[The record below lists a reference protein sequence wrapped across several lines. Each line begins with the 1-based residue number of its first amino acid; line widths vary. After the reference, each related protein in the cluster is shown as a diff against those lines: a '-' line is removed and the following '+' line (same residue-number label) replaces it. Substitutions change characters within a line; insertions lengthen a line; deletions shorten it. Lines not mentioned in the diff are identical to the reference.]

1 MYAKNAKCIFDFGI
15 KYNPDMFFAFFCE
28 IALKS
33 VHILVSLIMC
43 PEAADVVLLSL
54 LCSSYADDIVM
65 VEVQCYFFSHLR

>member
-33 VHILVSLIMC
+33 VHILVSLMC